1 MHFFIEKITVFSENL
16 LDESFFLCSIKMRQ
30 NDKSKSQNTINR

>member
-16 LDESFFLCSIKMRQ
+16 FNEYFFLCSVKMRQ
-30 NDKSKSQNTINR
+30 NDKS

>member
-16 LDESFFLCSIKMRQ
+16 LDESFFSLQYK
-30 NDKSKSQNTINR
+30 NATK